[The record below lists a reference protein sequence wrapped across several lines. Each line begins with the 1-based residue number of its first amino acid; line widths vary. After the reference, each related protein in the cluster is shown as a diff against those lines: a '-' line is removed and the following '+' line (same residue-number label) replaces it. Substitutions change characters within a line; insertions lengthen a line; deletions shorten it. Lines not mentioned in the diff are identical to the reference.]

1 MKRRVYVETSIVS
14 YLASQPSRDV
24 VSAGRQQ
31 LTHSWW
37 EMRRPAFDL
46 VISEVP
52 ILCTPDELMEDDD
65 E

>member
-1 MKRRVYVETSIVS
+1 MKARLIGVDQPGLMGIVS
-14 YLASQPSRDV
+14 YLASRFSRDV

-46 VISEVP
+46 VISEVVP
-52 ILCTPDELMEDDD
+52 LHAG
-65 E
+65 